1 MNQLDDDRESKKRK
15 DRAAALSEKIF
26 TIEDERTADIPPR
39 TWFIDGMLTPGF
51 NLLTAKKGIG
61 KSFFALQ
68 AAVAV
73 ASGKPFLGRK
83 TIQAPVL
90 LITTEIDRIALH
102 ERIQRFGEM
111 PSQLFVSYGW
121 TAGDQALYDAEVVI
135 QEHGIRVLVFD
146 MFFPILQAGMDTNAY
161 DTSNVFLK
169 WRLMA
174 QKHGAAILAVW
185 HAGKT
190 ERTDFMDSALGTTGL
205 TGQSDCILS
214 LDRKR
219 GESKA
224 KLYIGGNHATE
235 EALSLTFENCTWELT
250 EGEGSFLSAS
260 DGAIVNA
267 VNEHPAGVGTT
278 EVSVRISKGYD
289 TTRMA
294 LNRLAVQGHIRKIGR
309 GLFAPTETE
318 NRKEPKNP
326 KLFDDT

>member
-68 AAVAV
+68 AAVAI
-73 ASGKPFLGRK
+73 AGGKPFLGRE
-83 TIQAPVL
+83 TTQAPTL
-90 LITTEIDRIALH
+90 LVTTEIDRIALH
-102 ERIQRFGEM
+102 ERVQRFGEM
-111 PSQLFVSYGW
+111 PPSLFVSYGW
-121 TAGDQALYDAEVVI
+121 TAGDQALYDAEIVI

-146 MFFPILQAGMDTNAY
+146 MFLPILQAGMDTNAY
-161 DTSNVFLK
+161 ETSAIFLK

-190 ERTDFMDSALGTTGL
+190 ERTDFMDSALGTTGI

-224 KLYIGGNHATE
+224 KLYIGGNHGAE
-235 EALSLTFENCTWELT
+235 EVLSLSFENCMWELA
-250 EGEGSFLSAS
+250 EGSASFLTAN
-260 DGAIVNA
+260 DEALIGAVKK
-267 VNEHPAGVGTT
+267 HPEGVGPTT
-278 EVSVRISKGYD
+278 VAAAIGKSYD
-289 TTRMA
+289 STRMA
-294 LNRLAVQGHIRKIGR
+294 LARLAER
-309 GLFAPTETE
+309 GLIAREGKGLYKPLTEQTE
-318 NRKEPKNP
+318 HPPNISFMFGDP
-326 KLFDDT
+326 